1 VSSQTFVIVGAG
13 LAGGTAAATLREQS
27 FDGRVVLIGEEPH
40 PPYERP
46 PLSKEYFR
54 EEQPFQDALVHL
66 SEFYADNEI
75 ETRLGINVLRVDPSR
90 RAVELGGGERVPYD
104 KALLATGSRNRRIP
118 LPELDLEGVFDL
130 RTVEDCDLI
139 RKEAVRAERQC

>member
-1 VSSQTFVIVGAG
+1 MSSQTFVIVGAG
-13 LAGGTAAATLREQS
+13 LAGGTAAATLREEG

-54 EEQPFQDALVHL
+54 EEQPFQDALVHP

-75 ETRLGINVLRVDPSR
+75 ETHLGIDVLRVDPSR
-90 RAVELGGGERVPYD
+90 RAVAGIVASRSRGLISKGCSTYAPS
-104 KALLATGSRNRRIP
+104 KIAT
-118 LPELDLEGVFDL
+118 
-130 RTVEDCDLI
+130 
-139 RKEAVRAERQC
+139 